1 MPLFNAYENEEGNF
15 VPAIEESRLME
26 LFQFGNPKYF
36 HVSDDVTLDD
46 NTTTPLEAVLSA
58 VNSVSAKHFLANAPT
73 TIQNIYFG
81 AEEKGSFIMA
91 ARYKDMFRDENQ
103 DRFVL
108 IIAHM
113 HNDPEDKNSGS
124 AAPFFVTSGYFVEDK
139 ETKKPSLVIQEAIC
153 RVRTTDNREVAT
165 HATNIESLM
174 ASFCYADEAFRAI
187 AVGDSL
193 DIEDFQSWIEQQNL
207 PQVQE
212 RIEIL
217 ANRDKAGLEDELR
230 RGSVEAITR
239 QADNGASFDQAIEKA
254 VAGGAFYV
262 SPHMTPRYN

>member
-1 MPLFNAYENEEGNF
+1 MPLFNVYENEEGHL

-36 HVSDDVTLDD
+36 HISEDVTLDD
-46 NTTTPLEAVLSA
+46 NTTTPLEGVLGAVK
-58 VNSVSAKHFLANAPT
+58 SVSAKHFLANAPT

-81 AEEKGSFIMA
+81 AEEKGSFIMG
-91 ARYKDMFRDENQ
+91 ARYKDTFRDKNQ
-103 DRFVL
+103 ERFVL

-113 HNDPEDKNSGS
+113 HNDPEDKNFGS

-139 ETKKPSLVIQEAIC
+139 ETKKPSVVIQEAIC
-153 RVRTTDNREVAT
+153 RVRTTDDREVVT

-187 AVGDSL
+187 AAGDSL
-193 DIEDFQSWIEQQNL
+193 DIDDFQSWIDQQNF
-207 PQVQE
+207 PYVEE

-217 ANRDKAGLEDELR
+217 ANRDKAGLEEELR
-230 RGSVEAITR
+230 LASEEAVTR
-239 QADNGASFDQAIEKA
+239 QADKGASFDQAIEKA

-262 SPHMTPRYN
+262 SPQMTPRYN